1 MPATSPNA
9 SSSASASRTSAS
21 ARSTFTTI
29 DVQATHA
36 VITTTITTGASSLP
50 TVAAISASSSAQVP
64 VAAIAGGAAAGV
76 VLALAAVISWTC
88 WGRSIKRKKA
98 KEIKEA
104 LAVLQVRENTRKN
117 ASTLARPASQYR
129 PSFSLRQQQ
138 QRRVTFVPPVLSSGE
153 STLKG
158 APETKQSADSEKHG
172 FEDPVET
179 RRATPPAPE
188 ETLRPPE
195 PAVAPPVPRRNPSRT
210 RLPVD
215 STISNA
221 PSAFGQHRLVH
232 QPSTVSSAS
241 AYSTQSAVEDRQS
254 SGVPPSLLLAL
265 ANEDVRRSLLA
276 NYLPWSRH
284 RNSTVSQNRLSE
296 YSTGSFYS
304 QFDSDHPWEPVGYAI
319 GDEEELVRR

>member
-1 MPATSPNA
+1 MPATSSKP
-9 SSSASASRTSAS
+9 SLSASRPLTSP
-21 ARSTFTTI
+21 RPTITTI
-29 DVQATHA
+29 DVEASHA
-36 VITTTITTGASSLP
+36 VITTTITTGGSSLP
-50 TVAAISASSSAQVP
+50 TVPPVSGSRGAQVP
-64 VAAIAGGAAAGV
+64 VSAIAGGAAAGV
-76 VLALAAVISWTC
+76 VLALAAVISWTW

-117 ASTLARPASQYR
+117 ATTTSRPASQYR
-129 PSFSLRQQQ
+129 PSFSLRNQQ
-138 QRRVTFVPPVLSSGE
+138 QRKVKFVPPVPSSGG

-158 APETKQSADSEKHG
+158 AAPDSRHSADGEKHG
-172 FEDPVET
+172 FEDAVAP
-179 RRATPPAPE
+179 RPSTPAAPMEEAPA
-188 ETLRPPE
+188 PPE
-195 PAVAPPVPRRNPSRT
+195 PAVPPPVPRRNPSRT
-210 RLPVD
+210 RLPID

-221 PSAFGQHRLVH
+221 PSAFAQHRLVH

-241 AYSTQSAVEDRQS
+241 AYSTQSAVEERQS

-265 ANEDVRRSLLA
+265 NNEDVRRSLLA

-304 QFDSDHPWEPVGYAI
+304 QFDDRPWEPVGYAI